1 MITLLETLLE
11 RSDGAYIEPQD
22 LDQVDQTLQSWGD
35 RRITYQL
42 IQEKEEKIVD
52 ETLRRFQTENE
63 VLLRSAPETVLKK
76 CKGDLISVL
85 RNCATAML
93 LQDEELLKDR
103 FLYWMQNIMRA
114 LKNQKYNNEVYR
126 IIQEVI
132 QEELPTPYAQL
143 MLPYLQVTHQYLS
156 E

>member
-1 MITLLETLLE
+1 MITLLENLLE
-11 RSDGAYIEPQD
+11 RSDGAYIETQD
-22 LDQVDQTLQSWGD
+22 LDQVDRTLQSWGD

-52 ETLRRFQTENE
+52 ETLKRFQTEHE
-63 VLLRSAPETVLKK
+63 ILLKSAPANILKK

-114 LKNQKYNNEVYR
+114 LKNQKYNDQVYR
-126 IIQEVI
+126 IIQDVV
-132 QEELPTPYAQL
+132 QEELPAQYAQQ
-143 MLPYLQVTHQYLS
+143 MLPYLQLTHQYLS